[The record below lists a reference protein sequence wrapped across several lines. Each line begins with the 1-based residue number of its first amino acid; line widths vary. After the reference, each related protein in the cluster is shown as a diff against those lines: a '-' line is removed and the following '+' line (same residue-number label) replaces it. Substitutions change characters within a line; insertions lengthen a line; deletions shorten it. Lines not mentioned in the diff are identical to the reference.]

1 VLQVKKTEEKKMK
14 KTSLTFAFLLA
25 VCCTA
30 APGFCADKKTVK
42 IDGKKEFEKH
52 CAVCHPNGGNII
64 NPKKTLSAKSLKAIK
79 VVGVKNIVAAMRKP
93 GPGMTPFDEKVIPEK
108 TAVAIAEYIVKT
120 FK

>member
-1 VLQVKKTEEKKMK
+1 VLTVKKAEEKKMK
-14 KTSLTFAFLLA
+14 VNLFTLAFLLA
-25 VCCTA
+25 VCCA
-30 APGFCADKKTVK
+30 VAPGFCADKKTAK

-64 NPKKTLSAKSLKAIK
+64 NTKKTLSMKSLTANK
-79 VVGVKNIVAAMRKP
+79 VAGVKNIVAAMRKP
-93 GPGMTPFDEKVIPEK
+93 GPGMTPFDEKDISDK